1 MASQYSLNLK
11 AVLDT
16 TQVKQELQK
25 LRQMQNQIFGNNRGN
40 SVSGGN
46 SNSSNLGNINGLN
59 STLSKLT
66 NSINQLNVAIN
77 KLNTFNQKNFPLSK
91 QNGPINL
98 SAPKF
103 EYPISTIKTK
113 GEEIYNEKE
122 GVRIRNFYQE
132 STRPWD
138 VFRNKRKTKD
148 IPNTTQL
155 AIYNPNQ
162 QEETTQISKEFL
174 KSSAGFFISGIGQ
187 ILNASANYSTAQGK
201 TQASKNLQ
209 AGATTLGMVG
219 TGAIIGGA
227 IPIVGPIV
235 GAGVGAVIGG
245 VVAAFEYMTN
255 SLAETNQELQ
265 VFAERVRNA
274 AQIEDR
280 NVQRNQQKEIQGLT
294 DNGQLSTLKSKRDKV
309 QQEYDAIVAEQKAL
323 GIDDDKF
330 KEFAEYYKQLKI
342 DFEAA
347 KDESNSF
354 EEWFNLEDSQKEDDL
369 RKKYRAAGPKFEKY
383 VELQAK
389 RDRLFAE
396 NQSLDSAVR
405 TVEQR
410 KKTTAETTVNIGDM
424 QTTLSRNDL
433 IKSLSKLTSE
443 DLTKKLKE
451 YETAVVDSRRN
462 YESTLS
468 KAKGITG
475 LSVKEQEERANLLKD
490 ANRQKQ
496 TLDHNESVVT
506 TIKNLIDVEKTRVT
520 GFNKIIDNEK
530 LGITQYNEGNDL
542 NRLIKTG
549 NVDGIRE
556 AALKHRANKNNAFDL
571 YQSTLNE
578 AALATDSKTKEEL
591 LEKANKY
598 KSDWQ
603 YSSNTFNNLNQNL
616 GQLLVAPLQDAL
628 SKLQAPN
635 MENVNS
641 LASQGVMI
649 NRADD
654 ASREQSILDYQREQ
668 TDLQRKIK
676 DLLEVEDYTNE
687 APIIQ

>member
-25 LRQMQNQIFGNNRGN
+25 LRQMQNQILGNNRGN
-40 SVSGGN
+40 SVSGST
-46 SNSSNLGNINGLN
+46 SNPNNLGNINGLN
-59 STLSKLT
+59 STLSRLT
-66 NSINQLNVAIN
+66 NSINQLNTAIT
-77 KLNTFNQKNFPLSK
+77 KLNTFNQKTPVLKQTNSTNFVPPNY
-91 QNGPINL
+91 QH
-98 SAPKF
+98 
-103 EYPISTIKTK
+103 PISTITRHV
-113 GEEIYNEKE
+113 EELYDEKQ
-122 GVRIRNFYQE
+122 GVRIRRALEE
-132 STRPWD
+132 SKRPWD
-138 VFRNKRKTKD
+138 VYRNRTKNS
-148 IPNTTQL
+148 PKTTQVTP
-155 AIYNPNQ
+155 YNQDQ
-162 QEETTQISKEFL
+162 QYETPKISKEFW
-174 KSSAGFFISGIGQ
+174 KSSAGFFVTGVGQ
-187 ILNASANYSTAQGK
+187 MLNAGANLAAVQGK
-201 TQASKNLQ
+201 PQLTKNLQ
-209 AGATTLGMVG
+209 AGATTLGMAG
-219 TGAIIGGA
+219 TGAMIGSA
-227 IPIVGPIV
+227 IPVVGTAI
-235 GAGVGAVIGG
+235 GAGVGAVVGG
-245 VVAAFEYMTN
+245 VVAALEYMTN

-323 GIDDDKF
+323 GIEDDKF
-330 KEFAEYYKQLKI
+330 KEFAEYYKQLKKE
-342 DFEAA
+342 FEEA
-347 KDESNSF
+347 KDESNTF
-354 EEWFNLEDSQKEDDL
+354 EEWFNLEDSQKENDL

-389 RDRLFAE
+389 RDRLYSE
-396 NQSLDSAVR
+396 NQSLDSAVK

-410 KKTTAETTVNIGDM
+410 KKTTAETTTNISDM
-424 QTTLSRNDL
+424 QTALSRSDL
-433 IKSLSKLTSE
+433 LKSLSKLSSE

-451 YETAVVDSRRN
+451 YETSVIDSRKT

-496 TLDHNESVVT
+496 TLDYNESVVT
-506 TIKNLIDVEKTRVT
+506 AIKSLIETEKTKVT

-530 LGITQYNEGNDL
+530 LGITQYNESNDL

-549 NVDGIRE
+549 NISGIRE
-556 AALKHRANKNNAFDL
+556 AALKHRANRNNAFDL

-578 AALATDSKTKEEL
+578 AALASDSKTKEEL

-603 YSSNTFNNLNQNL
+603 YSSNTFDNLNQNL

-641 LASQGVMI
+641 LANQGVMI

-676 DLLEVEDYTNE
+676 DLLEVEDYTNQ

>member
-1 MASQYSLNLK
+1 MASQYSLQLK

-25 LRQMQNQIFGNNRGN
+25 LRQMQNQILGNNRGN
-40 SVSGGN
+40 SVSGSTSN
-46 SNSSNLGNINGLN
+46 SNNLGNINGLN
-59 STLSKLT
+59 STLSRLT
-66 NSINQLNVAIN
+66 NSINQLNNAIT

-91 QNGPINL
+91 QNSPINL

-103 EYPISTIKTK
+103 EYPISTIKTRA
-113 GEEIYNEKE
+113 EEIYNEKE
-122 GVRIRNFYQE
+122 GVRIRNVYQE

-162 QEETTQISKEFL
+162 QQETTQISKDFW
-174 KSSAGFFISGIGQ
+174 KSSAGFFVSGIGQ
-187 ILNASANYSTAQGK
+187 ILNAGANYSAAQGK
-201 TQASKNLQ
+201 TQASKNFQ
-209 AGATTLGMVG
+209 AGATTLSMVG
-219 TGAIIGGA
+219 TGAILGSA
-227 IPIVGPIV
+227 IPLIGPAI

-294 DNGQLSTLKSKRDKV
+294 DNGQLTVLKNKRDKV
-309 QQEYDAIVAEQKAL
+309 QQEYDSIVAEQKAL

-389 RDRLFAE
+389 RDRLFSE
-396 NQSLDSAVR
+396 NQSLDAAVK

-451 YETAVVDSRRN
+451 YEIAVVDSRKT

-475 LSVKEQEERANLLKD
+475 LSVREQEERANLLKD

-496 TLDHNESVVT
+496 TLDHNESVVAA
-506 TIKNLIDVEKTRVT
+506 IKNLIETEKTKVT

-530 LGITQYNEGNDL
+530 LGITQYNETNDL
-542 NRLIKTG
+542 NHLIKTG
-549 NVDGIRE
+549 NISGIRE
-556 AALKHRANKNNAFDL
+556 AALKHRANRNSAFDL

-603 YSSNTFNNLNQNL
+603 YSSNTFDNLNRNL

-641 LASQGVMI
+641 LANQGIMI

-668 TDLQRKIK
+668 TDLQRQIK
-676 DLLEVEDYTNE
+676 DLLEVEDYTNQ

>member
-25 LRQMQNQIFGNNRGN
+25 LRQMQNQILGNNRSN
-40 SVSGGN
+40 SVNGGT

-59 STLSKLT
+59 STLSRLT
-66 NSINQLNVAIN
+66 NSINQLNNAIT
-77 KLNTFNQKNFPLSK
+77 KLNTFNHNTTVLK
-91 QNGPINL
+91 QTNPINL
-98 SAPKF
+98 APPS
-103 EYPISTIKTK
+103 YQHPVSTITRHI
-113 GEEIYNEKE
+113 EELYDEKQ
-122 GVRIRNFYQE
+122 GVRIRRASEE
-132 STRPWD
+132 SKRPWD
-138 VFRNKRKTKD
+138 VYRNRTKNS
-148 IPNTTQL
+148 PKTTQVTP
-155 AIYNPNQ
+155 YNPDQ
-162 QEETTQISKEFL
+162 QYETPKIPKEFW
-174 KSSAGFFISGIGQ
+174 KSSAGFFVTGVGQ
-187 ILNASANYSTAQGK
+187 ILNAGANLAAVQGK
-201 TQASKNLQ
+201 PQYAKNLQ
-209 AGATTLGMVG
+209 AGATTLGMAG
-219 TGAIIGGA
+219 TGAMIGSA
-227 IPIVGPIV
+227 IPVVGTAI
-235 GAGVGAVIGG
+235 GAGVGAVVGG

-309 QQEYDAIVAEQKAL
+309 QQEYDSIVAEQKAL

-347 KDESNSF
+347 KDESNTF
-354 EEWFNLEDSQKEDDL
+354 EEWFNLEDSQKENDL

-389 RDRLFAE
+389 RDRLYSE
-396 NQSLDSAVR
+396 NQSLDSAVK

-410 KKTTAETTVNIGDM
+410 KKTTAETTTNISDM
-424 QTTLSRNDL
+424 QTALSRSDL
-433 IKSLSKLTSE
+433 LKSLSKLSSE

-451 YETAVVDSRRN
+451 YETSVIDSRKT

-496 TLDHNESVVT
+496 TLDYNESVVT
-506 TIKNLIDVEKTRVT
+506 AIKSLIETEKTKVT
-520 GFNKIIDNEK
+520 GFNKIIDAEK
-530 LGITQYNEGNDL
+530 LGIAQYNETNDL

-549 NVDGIRE
+549 NISGIRE
-556 AALKHRANKNNAFDL
+556 ATLKHRANRNNAFDL

-603 YSSNTFNNLNQNL
+603 YSSNTFDNLNQNL

-668 TDLQRKIK
+668 TELQRQIK
-676 DLLEVEDYTNE
+676 DLLEVEDYTNQ

>member
-1 MASQYSLNLK
+1 MASQYSLQLK

-25 LRQMQNQIFGNNRGN
+25 LRQMQNQILGNNRGN
-40 SVSGGN
+40 SVSGSTSN
-46 SNSSNLGNINGLN
+46 SNNLGNINGLN
-59 STLSKLT
+59 STLSRLT
-66 NSINQLNVAIN
+66 NSINQLNAAIN
-77 KLNTFNQKNFPLSK
+77 KLNTFNHKTPELKQTDSSNFVPPSYK
-91 QNGPINL
+91 H
-98 SAPKF
+98 
-103 EYPISTIKTK
+103 PISTITRHV
-113 GEEIYNEKE
+113 EELYDEKQ
-122 GVRIRNFYQE
+122 GVRIRRALEE
-132 STRPWD
+132 SKRPWD
-138 VFRNKRKTKD
+138 VYRNRTKNS
-148 IPNTTQL
+148 PKTTQVTP
-155 AIYNPNQ
+155 YNQDQ
-162 QEETTQISKEFL
+162 QYETPKISKEFW
-174 KSSAGFFISGIGQ
+174 KSSAGFFVTGVGQ
-187 ILNASANYSTAQGK
+187 MLNAGANLAAVQGK
-201 TQASKNLQ
+201 PQLAKNLQ

-219 TGAIIGGA
+219 TGAMIGSA
-227 IPIVGPIV
+227 IPVVGAAI
-235 GAGVGAVIGG
+235 GAGVGAVVGG
-245 VVAAFEYMTN
+245 VVAALEYMTN

-294 DNGQLSTLKSKRDKV
+294 DNGQLTVLKNKRDKV
-309 QQEYDAIVAEQKAL
+309 QQEYDSIVAEQKAL

-389 RDRLFAE
+389 RDRLFSE
-396 NQSLDSAVR
+396 NQSLDAAVK

-424 QTTLSRNDL
+424 QTALSRNDL

-451 YETAVVDSRRN
+451 YETAVVDSRKT

-475 LSVKEQEERANLLKD
+475 LSIKEQEERANLLKD

-496 TLDHNESVVT
+496 TLDHNESVVA
-506 TIKNLIDVEKTRVT
+506 TIKNLIDVEKTKVT
-520 GFNKIIDNEK
+520 GFNKIIDDEK

-549 NVDGIRE
+549 NVNGIRE
-556 AALKHRANKNNAFDL
+556 AVLKHRANRNNAFDL
-571 YQSTLNE
+571 YRSTLNE

-603 YSSNTFNNLNQNL
+603 YSSNTFDNLNQNL

-668 TDLQRKIK
+668 TELQRQIK
-676 DLLEVEDYTNE
+676 DLLEVEDYTNQ